1 MSQPKIFK
9 WNEATKITEIKNS
22 NGKKLR
28 QNAFKINNGGMTRNQ
43 LTRQLEN
50 MLEEQWKTGQRGQYK
65 LTVLY
70 KNAGFRS
77 TRDAIKITKNNIL
90 VNIDDTSDSNIT
102 EEEAGKIIGFYLY
115 DFI

>member
-9 WNEATKITEIKNS
+9 WNEATKVTEIKNS
-22 NGKKLR
+22 SNKKLR

-43 LTRQLEN
+43 LTSELEK
-50 MLEEQWKTGQRGQYK
+50 MLHEQWRSGHRGQYK

-77 TRDAIKITKNNIL
+77 TRDAIKMSRDNII
-90 VNIDDTSDSNIT
+90 VNIDDTSDSNIP